1 MGSVSMATPVQ
12 ELATDGQDPSER
24 YNYGG
29 SGGGALNASVPLVE
43 IPTVDVGS
51 LISSPSAA
59 NHELQKLS
67 LALSSW
73 GCFQVVNH
81 GMTDSFVDRV
91 HEISKQ
97 FFDLPKEEKHR
108 YIREPDS
115 IEGYGT
121 DMIVAENQ
129 TLDWIDRLYLTLNPP
144 NQVQLKFWPE
154 KPETFR
160 ETLQEYGVKLG
171 ELNQILLKAMAK
183 SLDLEENCFLDQYGE
198 GALMTARF
206 NLYPPCP
213 RPDQII
219 GVKPHADASALTFLL
234 PDKEVGGLQFLK
246 DNEWFTVPII
256 PHALLVNVGDQA
268 EIMSNGVFK
277 SPVHRVVTNSEKDRH
292 SLAVFCIPSAGQE
305 IKPDEGLIS
314 ETRPALYRKEF
325 GVPKTKAAGLS
336 QGPHLRATTWEIVR
350 VSNQTKYGIVP
361 SSLLCILHKNNEERV
376 SCR

>member
-268 EIMSNGVFK
+268 EIMSNGEFK
-277 SPVHRVVTNSEKDRH
+277 SPIHRAVVNSERKRISLAAPSIPHDGNEIEPVEGLVSEERPRLFRKMKYNGRTHLRYYQSGRRVVDDAR
-292 SLAVFCIPSAGQE
+292 I
-305 IKPDEGLIS
+305 
-314 ETRPALYRKEF
+314 
-325 GVPKTKAAGLS
+325 
-336 QGPHLRATTWEIVR
+336 
-350 VSNQTKYGIVP
+350 
-361 SSLLCILHKNNEERV
+361 
-376 SCR
+376 

>member
-160 ETLQEYGVKLG
+160 EVLHEYSTKLQVLHDVM
-171 ELNQILLKAMAK
+171 LKAMAK
-183 SLDLEENCFLDQYGE
+183 SLKLDESVFLRMIGE
-198 GALMTARF
+198 PVIMSARF
-206 NLYPPCP
+206 NFYPPCP
-213 RPDQII
+213 RPDQVL
-219 GVKPHADASALTFLL
+219 GLKPHSDGTVITFLL
-234 PDKEVGGLQFLK
+234 QDKEVEGLQVLK
-246 DNEWFTVPII
+246 DGQWFRVPVI
-256 PHALLVNVGDQA
+256 PDALVLNAGEHL
-268 EIMSNGVFK
+268 EIMSNGEFK
-277 SPVHRVVTNSEKDRH
+277 SPIHRAVVNSERKRISLAAPSIPHDGNEIEPVEGLVSEERPRLFRKMKYNGRTHLRYYQSGRRVVDDAR
-292 SLAVFCIPSAGQE
+292 I
-305 IKPDEGLIS
+305 
-314 ETRPALYRKEF
+314 
-325 GVPKTKAAGLS
+325 
-336 QGPHLRATTWEIVR
+336 
-350 VSNQTKYGIVP
+350 
-361 SSLLCILHKNNEERV
+361 
-376 SCR
+376 

>member
-160 ETLQEYGVKLG
+160 EVLHEYSTKLQVLHDVM
-171 ELNQILLKAMAK
+171 LKAMAK
-183 SLDLEENCFLDQYGE
+183 SLKLDESVFLRMIGE
-198 GALMTARF
+198 PVIMSARF
-206 NLYPPCP
+206 NFYPPCP
-213 RPDQII
+213 RPDQVL
-219 GVKPHADASALTFLL
+219 GLKPHSDGTVITFLL
-234 PDKEVGGLQFLK
+234 QDKEVEGLQVLK
-246 DNEWFTVPII
+246 DGQWFRVPVI
-256 PHALLVNVGDQA
+256 PDALVLNAGEHL
-268 EIMSNGVFK
+268 EILSNGEFK
-277 SPVHRVVTNSEKDRH
+277 SLYHRGMVDSERERV
-292 SLAVFCIPSAGQE
+292 SLAVLSLSNPQMGVEPIEELVNEERPS
-305 IKPDEGLIS
+305 
-314 ETRPALYRKEF
+314 LYRKVIYGE
-325 GVPKTKAAGLS
+325 
-336 QGPHLRATTWEIVR
+336 TTHFDYYKSGRTLIDDAR
-350 VSNQTKYGIVP
+350 V
-361 SSLLCILHKNNEERV
+361 
-376 SCR
+376 